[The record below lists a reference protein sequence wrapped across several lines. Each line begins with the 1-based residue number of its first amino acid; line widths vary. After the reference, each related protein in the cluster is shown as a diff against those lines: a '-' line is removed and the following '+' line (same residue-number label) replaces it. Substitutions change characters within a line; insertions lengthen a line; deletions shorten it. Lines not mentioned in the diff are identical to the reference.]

1 MSNSSLVTYTA
12 LSPNTYGKRN
22 HSIDTISIHCMVGQL
37 SVETCGSIFSKSSAR
52 ASSNYGIGTDG
63 RIAMYVEENKA
74 SQCTSN
80 KANDER
86 AVTIECASDTT
97 SPYAVN
103 SAVYSS
109 LIELCTDICKRN
121 GIQKMIWSNNKSD
134 RINHKNGCNMTA
146 HRDFANKACVPIDSE
161 VLTKN
166 GWVKIGDIEIGD
178 EIACADLDGL
188 RISFEEVYDKVEP
201 YQQDTYTN
209 NELTATKDHR
219 LVYCLQKNKEYR
231 IDYYNELLKGNRG
244 IYIPLAGYSKFK
256 GLPFSKEME
265 SFLIAVQADG
275 HYMYEQNKNGDN
287 KFYGIEFHLK
297 KERKIER
304 LEELLDCL
312 NFEYKKNY
320 QSDGTIKIKI
330 YNQKGINIK
339 EDICEKFLQDKHF
352 TWEWLNLSPDQAQV
366 FLEEILYWDGCVT
379 ANSYCSKIRD
389 NLDIVNAIAALNGV
403 GSRII
408 GDTVQFRETP
418 YITLGEKTKRNP
430 KSHHT
435 NKTWVTCVSVKTG
448 IFLMRQNGKTFIVG
462 NCPGD
467 YLYSRMGQIAE
478 EVNKK
483 LNQSKTG
490 WQNDANGWWYVY
502 SNGTYPV
509 STWKTI
515 DGVDYYF
522 KASGYMAADEFIKS
536 KNYAEDGKLYYVDK
550 NGAWD
555 QFTYAWKLNNK
566 GYWLEG
572 VESQWYPIKEW
583 CKVDGKWYYFDS
595 TGYMVTGKVRIGL
608 KNYVFNPDGSLVE

>member
-1 MSNSSLVTYTA
+1 MSNSSLVKYTA

-80 KANDER
+80 QANDQR

-97 SPYAVN
+97 NPYAIN

-109 LIELCTDICKRN
+109 LIELCIDICKRN

-134 RINHKNGCNMTA
+134 RINHKNGCNMTV
-146 HRDFANKACVPIDSE
+146 HRDFANKA
-161 VLTKN
+161 
-166 GWVKIGDIEIGD
+166 
-178 EIACADLDGL
+178 
-188 RISFEEVYDKVEP
+188 
-201 YQQDTYTN
+201 
-209 NELTATKDHR
+209 
-219 LVYCLQKNKEYR
+219 
-231 IDYYNELLKGNRG
+231 
-244 IYIPLAGYSKFK
+244 
-256 GLPFSKEME
+256 
-265 SFLIAVQADG
+265 
-275 HYMYEQNKNGDN
+275 
-287 KFYGIEFHLK
+287 
-297 KERKIER
+297 
-304 LEELLDCL
+304 
-312 NFEYKKNY
+312 
-320 QSDGTIKIKI
+320 
-330 YNQKGINIK
+330 
-339 EDICEKFLQDKHF
+339 
-352 TWEWLNLSPDQAQV
+352 
-366 FLEEILYWDGCVT
+366 
-379 ANSYCSKIRD
+379 
-389 NLDIVNAIAALNGV
+389 
-403 GSRII
+403 
-408 GDTVQFRETP
+408 
-418 YITLGEKTKRNP
+418 
-430 KSHHT
+430 
-435 NKTWVTCVSVKTG
+435 
-448 IFLMRQNGKTFIVG
+448 
-462 NCPGD
+462 CPGD

-478 EVNKK
+478 AVNKK
-483 LNQSKTG
+483 LNQSKSG
-490 WQNDANGWWYVY
+490 WQNDDNGWWYVY

-509 STWKTI
+509 NTWKTI

-522 KASGYMAADEFIKS
+522 KPSGYMAADEFIKS

-555 QFTYAWKLNNK
+555 QFTYAWKCNNK

>member
-1 MSNSSLVTYTA
+1 MSNSSLVKYTA

-22 HSIDTISIHCMVGQL
+22 YSIDTISIHCMVGQL

-80 KANDER
+80 QANDQR

-97 SPYAVN
+97 NPYAIN

-134 RINHKNGCNMTA
+134 RINHKNGCNMTV
-146 HRDFANKACVPIDSE
+146 HRDFANKA
-161 VLTKN
+161 
-166 GWVKIGDIEIGD
+166 
-178 EIACADLDGL
+178 
-188 RISFEEVYDKVEP
+188 
-201 YQQDTYTN
+201 
-209 NELTATKDHR
+209 
-219 LVYCLQKNKEYR
+219 
-231 IDYYNELLKGNRG
+231 
-244 IYIPLAGYSKFK
+244 
-256 GLPFSKEME
+256 
-265 SFLIAVQADG
+265 
-275 HYMYEQNKNGDN
+275 
-287 KFYGIEFHLK
+287 
-297 KERKIER
+297 
-304 LEELLDCL
+304 
-312 NFEYKKNY
+312 
-320 QSDGTIKIKI
+320 
-330 YNQKGINIK
+330 
-339 EDICEKFLQDKHF
+339 
-352 TWEWLNLSPDQAQV
+352 
-366 FLEEILYWDGCVT
+366 
-379 ANSYCSKIRD
+379 
-389 NLDIVNAIAALNGV
+389 
-403 GSRII
+403 
-408 GDTVQFRETP
+408 
-418 YITLGEKTKRNP
+418 
-430 KSHHT
+430 
-435 NKTWVTCVSVKTG
+435 
-448 IFLMRQNGKTFIVG
+448 
-462 NCPGD
+462 CPGD

-509 STWKTI
+509 NTWKTI

-522 KASGYMAADEFIKS
+522 KASGYMATDEFIKS

-555 QFTYAWKLNNK
+555 QLTYAWKCNNK